1 MNNSNR
7 NVEDLAARL
16 DALASDYDPYGYFD
30 SFETSEEGYRQAY
43 DALCGDT
50 SGAEQYLKEIIENE
64 DPGDEYAVEA
74 AGLLKDIQALH
85 EEKRSSVLQQLSQ
98 AKEHL
103 PHTSPG
109 KDREEVL

>member
-7 NVEDLAARL
+7 NVEDLAAKM
-16 DALASDYDPYGYFD
+16 DAFASDYDPYGYFD
-30 SFETSEEGYRQAY
+30 SFETTAEGYRQAY
-43 DALCGDT
+43 DELCGDT

-85 EEKRSSVLQQLSQ
+85 EERSSVLQQLTK

-103 PHTSPG
+103 PHTSP
-109 KDREEVL
+109 DRNREEVL